1 MKVEDGGRVDVL
13 GPTLINGEAPT
24 PGQATM
30 LAAIALAGEAGVEL
44 SALADLVWCGSPPRS
59 ARASLQ
65 NQTMRLRQ
73 RHGERIIECERGR
86 YRLGFRRDIEIVEDI
101 GGRLSRGEDVDLAE
115 ALAALSL
122 WRGRPFEDIG
132 DDGAVELERFRLDD
146 LRAILAAEVGAARL
160 RAGETAQAVLDL
172 RPHAA
177 VHLYSERIWELLIVA
192 LAAEGRTR
200 DALVCQRSFLRRTEA
215 ELGFSPSQR
224 FRNLGDLVAAG
235 ARAVEEFDVVEVGG
249 SGHVRHE
256 ADVAVTA

>member
-1 MKVEDGGRVDVL
+1 MVVEDGGRVDVL

-30 LAAIALAGEAGVEL
+30 VAAIALAGEGGVEL
-44 SALADLVWCGSPPRS
+44 PVLADLVWCGSPPRS

-73 RHGERIIECERGR
+73 RHGERIIECDRGR
-86 YRLGFRRDIEIVEDI
+86 YRLGFARDLEIVEDI
-101 GGRLSRGEDVDLAE
+101 GGRLSRGKDVDLSEATE
-115 ALAALSL
+115 ALAL
-122 WRGRPFEDIG
+122 WRGRPFEDLG
-132 DDGAVELERFRLDD
+132 DDSAVELERLRLDD
-146 LRAILAAEVGAARL
+146 LRVILAAEVGAARL
-160 RAGETAQAVLDL
+160 RAGDTAQAVVDL

-177 VHLYSERIWELLIVA
+177 DHLYSERIWELLIVA

-224 FRNLGDLVAAG
+224 FRSLGDLVAAG
-235 ARAVEEFDVVEVGG
+235 VREVDEFEVIE
-249 SGHVRHE
+249 SDSAGHVRHE
-256 ADVAVTA
+256 AEVVATA